1 MRSYQLVSIFFIAL
15 LVSGCSAKFNVTH
28 VDKGNLAAAL
38 NKPGVFYTLPKT
50 ELDVMVPMRVETKSG
65 DLWQLTDPDTGN
77 ITSDLKK
84 IGTYCT
90 SRHANENNLSQTSQ
104 TQNIY
109 LGQATLSTKGVP
121 DVDQIYFLKADF
133 AAFAKFSHTINLN
146 SVGVIKSAESNV
158 TNSSVAATQFGL
170 SLIEQITSFSLA
182 PDQQQTKKCKQ
193 ILALLKDIKPLE
205 EAYQQASDAKTGYLK
220 KFLRMPDPIKKTSS
234 GLHADALKILDANIS
249 ATKTSLQSSPHYRAA
264 YGGSSNYYFTIS
276 QNHLPDTNSAAGAQL
291 ATLVAVHALPVVKP
305 EIDTTKAGLA
315 TVRIHEVSNQMTDS
329 DLADPSKVAGY
340 IKTNGLIE
348 LSLQRKGM
356 AELAGGSIDK
366 DKKGYRYRIPGF
378 ADAIV
383 KVAGIESLVQEV
395 PVAQFGHLALL
406 PAKIGGLSANIEPT
420 FDADT
425 GGLTKLVLGATA
437 LDTKAAL
444 EAIESFKGLVEKE
457 AEASELDLLTE
468 ENSLL
473 EARKTNAALKA
484 DLGIK

>member
-1 MRSYQLVSIFFIAL
+1 
-15 LVSGCSAKFNVTH
+15 
-28 VDKGNLAAAL
+28 
-38 NKPGVFYTLPKT
+38 
-50 ELDVMVPMRVETKSG
+50 
-65 DLWQLTDPDTGN
+65 
-77 ITSDLKK
+77 
-84 IGTYCT
+84 
-90 SRHANENNLSQTSQ
+90 
-104 TQNIY
+104 
-109 LGQATLSTKGVP
+109 
-121 DVDQIYFLKADF
+121 
-133 AAFAKFSHTINLN
+133 
-146 SVGVIKSAESNV
+146 
-158 TNSSVAATQFGL
+158 
-170 SLIEQITSFSLA
+170 
-182 PDQQQTKKCKQ
+182 
-193 ILALLKDIKPLE
+193 
-205 EAYQQASDAKTGYLK
+205 
-220 KFLRMPDPIKKTSS
+220 
-234 GLHADALKILDANIS
+234 
-249 ATKTSLQSSPHYRAA
+249 
-264 YGGSSNYYFTIS
+264 
-276 QNHLPDTNSAAGAQL
+276 
-291 ATLVAVHALPVVKP
+291 
-305 EIDTTKAGLA
+305 
-315 TVRIHEVSNQMTDS
+315 MTDS